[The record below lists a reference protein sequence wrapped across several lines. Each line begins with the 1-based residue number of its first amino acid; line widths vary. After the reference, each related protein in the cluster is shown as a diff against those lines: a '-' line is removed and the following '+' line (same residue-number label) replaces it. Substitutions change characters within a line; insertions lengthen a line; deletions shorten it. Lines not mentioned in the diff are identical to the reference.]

1 MVLLQN
7 SDSFGD
13 IIEQDPVS
21 FSFDAPGW
29 YLLIALIGLA
39 LIASWIILQLKHKR
53 NAYRRRAISELRE
66 LSVTS
71 FDYQLIIAVNQAL
84 RRIVLRW
91 ESRSKVASLQ
101 GSEWIGYLNSQCS
114 SILFNED
121 SAGIIE
127 KAVYQEAEIEKT
139 EVDQFFE
146 SALLWIS
153 KHRAK

>member
-1 MVLLQN
+1 MVFLQN

-29 YLLIALIGLA
+29 YLLIGLIGLA
-39 LIASWIILQLKHKR
+39 LIASWIFFQLKHKR

-84 RRIVLRW
+84 RRIVQRW

-101 GSEWIGYLNSQCS
+101 GSEWIRYLNSQCS

-121 SAGIIE
+121 SADIIE